1 MKIKKIIKSKR
12 TINILILLVIFT
24 FYIIIYQF
32 KMYLPCVFKNI
43 LGYSCPACGLS
54 RGINQIFHLNIT
66 NATKYNILSIP
77 IFIFILFSII
87 WIVIDV
93 IKNDNSYIRY
103 IVKFLEKWYIIIFII
118 LFITTIINNI
128 NNV

>member
-1 MKIKKIIKSKR
+1 MKIIKVIKSKR

-24 FYIIIYQF
+24 FYMFIYQF
-32 KMYLPCVFKNI
+32 KMHFPCIFKSI

-54 RGINQIFHLNIT
+54 RGINRIFHMSIID
-66 NATKYNILSIP
+66 AIKYNILSIP
-77 IFIFILFSII
+77 VFIFILFSII
-87 WIVIDV
+87 WVSIDI
-93 IKNDNSYIRY
+93 IKNDNSYINY
-103 IVKFLEKWYIIIFII
+103 ILKFLEKWYIIIFII